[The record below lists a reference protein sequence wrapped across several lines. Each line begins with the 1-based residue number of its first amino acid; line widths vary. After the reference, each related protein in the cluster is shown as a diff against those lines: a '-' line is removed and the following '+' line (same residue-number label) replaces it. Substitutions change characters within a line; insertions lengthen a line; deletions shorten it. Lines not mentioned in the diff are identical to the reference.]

1 MVEVEEVRRGRGIL
15 KKSGARVREAGSG
28 IHLLTTSHRW
38 DLHRRDRRWDLRWGR
53 ILHHHQVRSGS
64 SLIISISSS
73 TIIRGS
79 NLDRI
84 SSMLLGR
91 EVRVLVLVI
100 EVLQVIGG

>member
-1 MVEVEEVRRGRGIL
+1 MGTPMG
-15 KKSGARVREAGSG
+15 
-28 IHLLTTSHRW
+28 H
-38 DLHRRDRRWDLRWGR
+38 

-64 SLIISISSS
+64 SQINFTSNN